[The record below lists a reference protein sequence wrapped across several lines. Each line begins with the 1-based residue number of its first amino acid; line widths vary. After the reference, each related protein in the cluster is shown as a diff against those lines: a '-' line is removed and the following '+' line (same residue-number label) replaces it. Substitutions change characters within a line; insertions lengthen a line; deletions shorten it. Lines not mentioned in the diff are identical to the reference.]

1 MTNDI
6 RILIVDDEESMRD
19 FLRLM
24 LTREGYS
31 VSTAEDGIDA
41 LEKIR
46 ENIFDLIV
54 TDIQLG
60 TEISGVDVLKE
71 VKQITPETIVLM
83 ITAFATLETAVEA
96 FREGAYDY
104 LMKPFDV
111 NEIKIK
117 IKKALEKRELEL
129 EVIRLRREVQ
139 EKYRYKNIIGKD
151 EKMLRIYDLIEKVA
165 QTDTAVL
172 ITGESGTG
180 KDLVARAIHYSS
192 NRKDEP
198 LVSINCPAIPETLLE
213 SELFGHMKGS
223 FTGAVQNKKG
233 LFENADKGTIFL
245 DEIAELSPQMQVK
258 LLKVLQEKKFRRV
271 GGSEEIFSDFRQI
284 CATNREVPK
293 MIEAGTFREDL
304 WYRINV
310 VQIDMIPLRER
321 RGDIPL
327 LIEYF
332 ISEYSKKL
340 KIMITEVSKDAMAK
354 MVSYSWPGNV
364 RELENTIER
373 ALTLETEDKIT
384 MNSLPDKIVGE
395 KITSSNYQQS
405 EWREKNFDLK
415 EYIDT
420 ETKDYVLQALERS
433 KGVHTK
439 AAKLLMM
446 PVRSFRYLMDKY
458 NIKDQ

>member
-1 MTNDI
+1 
-6 RILIVDDEESMRD
+6 
-19 FLRLM
+19 
-24 LTREGYS
+24 
-31 VSTAEDGIDA
+31 
-41 LEKIR
+41 
-46 ENIFDLIV
+46 
-54 TDIQLG
+54 
-60 TEISGVDVLKE
+60 
-71 VKQITPETIVLM
+71 
-83 ITAFATLETAVEA
+83 
-96 FREGAYDY
+96 
-104 LMKPFDV
+104 MKPFDV

-151 EKMLRIYDLIEKVA
+151 EKMLRIYDLIEKVS

-180 KDLVARAIHYSS
+180 KDLAARAIHYSS

-198 LVSINCPAIPETLLE
+198 FVSINCPAIPETLLE

-233 LFENADKGTIFL
+233 LFEKADKGTIFL

-271 GGSEEIFSDFRQI
+271 GGTEEISSDFRQI
-284 CATNREVPK
+284 CATNRKVPE
-293 MIEAGTFREDL
+293 MIDEGKFREDL

-310 VQIDMIPLRER
+310 IQIDMIPLRER
-321 RGDIPL
+321 RGDIPM
-327 LIEYF
+327 LIEFF
-332 ISEYSKKL
+332 IAEYSKKL
-340 KIMITEVSKDAMAK
+340 KTMITEVSKEAMAK
-354 MVSYSWPGNV
+354 MVNYSWPGNV

-384 MNSLPDKIVGE
+384 VSSLPDKIADE
-395 KITSSNYQQS
+395 KKVSSNYQGHGWKG
-405 EWREKNFDLK
+405 EDFDLK
-415 EYIDT
+415 EHIDI
-420 ETKDYVLQALERS
+420 ETKNYILQALERS

-439 AAKLLMM
+439 AAKLLKM

-458 NIKDQ
+458 NIKY